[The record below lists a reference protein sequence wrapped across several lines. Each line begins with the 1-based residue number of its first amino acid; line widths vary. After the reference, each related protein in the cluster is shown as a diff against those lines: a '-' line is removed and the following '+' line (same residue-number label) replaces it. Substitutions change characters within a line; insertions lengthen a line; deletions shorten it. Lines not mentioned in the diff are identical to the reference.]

1 MKKFESRGR
10 PRIVLDITYFLSC
23 LEKFENATRKNPYT
37 LKDFA
42 SDLKEA
48 PLTTYSF
55 RYSFIKRRLSSYS
68 LKEIEYM
75 LGCKLHSYI
84 YLR

>member
-42 SDLKEA
+42 SDLKV
-48 PLTTYSF
+48 S
-55 RYSFIKRRLSSYS
+55 RSRLVSELG
-68 LKEIEYM
+68 LKNLNSIGY
-75 LGCKLHSYI
+75 Y
-84 YLR
+84 